1 MIDISYKNIIK
12 LAFPV
17 MIGMVMHLILGF
29 ADRFFIAKMG
39 VDEAAGSS
47 LSGTLYWLLITFTA
61 LVSAGTTAIVS
72 RKIGEKSDEEAILGA
87 SQSILLAIFFG
98 AVFLLIGEVTA
109 DTIFKFFN
117 ASENVTKI
125 GVSYYKV
132 MLFATP
138 MMFLS
143 IVISSIFQA
152 AGDTKTPM
160 IVFAVMSLVN
170 VFANPIFMFGG
181 MGIPAM
187 GVTGAAWGT
196 VLAEFFGFV
205 WIFYRL
211 YKFEKLKFKISNLFK
226 IDILMMKRVMK
237 IGVWGGLN
245 GFSRPLSALVLQ
257 RIVSFH
263 GTSAIAAFSF
273 GIQWISLFFIFFE
286 GIRVAISTLSGQLL
300 GAKRV
305 SDVDTIIKRGLKL
318 GFVVSVF
325 LVFFFFVFSETG
337 ISIFSTDSLIIKM
350 GSDYLKIVSIS
361 LFLAV
366 PLIVS
371 SAVFM
376 GSGDTIPP
384 MVVSFLAN
392 WGIKVGFAWSATYI
406 FPIGVKAIWLGIAI
420 ALTFE
425 GIVLYLWLLR
435 GKWRTKVV

>member
-1 MIDISYKNIIK
+1 MIDISYKNIVK

-72 RKIGEKSDEEAILGA
+72 RKVGENSDDEAILGA
-87 SQSILLAIFFG
+87 SQSILLSIFFG
-98 AVFLLIGEVTA
+98 IIFLLLGEITA
-109 DTIFKFFN
+109 DMIFRFFR
-117 ASENVTKI
+117 ATKNVTEI

-143 IVISSIFQA
+143 IVVSAVFQA
-152 AGDTKTPM
+152 TGDTKTPM
-160 IVFAVMSLVN
+160 IVFAGMSLVN
-170 VFANPIFMFGG
+170 VCLNPILMFGG
-181 MGIPAM
+181 VGIPPL

-196 VLAEFFGFV
+196 VLAELFGAV
-205 WIFYRL
+205 WILYRL
-211 YKFEKLKFKISNLFK
+211 YRFEKLKFKFRYFLK
-226 IDILMMKRVMK
+226 IDFPMMKRVMK
-237 IGVWGGLN
+237 IGIWGGLN

-257 RIVSFH
+257 RIISFH

-273 GIQWISLFFIFFE
+273 GVQWISLFFIFFE
-286 GIRVAISTLSGQLL
+286 GIRVAISTLVGQLL

-305 SDVDTIIKRGLKL
+305 SDVDIITKRGLKL
-318 GFVVSVF
+318 GFIVSVF

-337 ISIFSTDSLIIKM
+337 ISIFSTDVAIIKM
-350 GSDYLKIVSIS
+350 GSEYLKIVSIS

-371 SAVFM
+371 AAVFM

-384 MVVSFLAN
+384 MAVSFFAN

-406 FPIGVKAIWLGIAI
+406 FPIGVKAIWLAIAI

-425 GIVLYLWLLR
+425 GVILYLWLLR
-435 GKWRTKVV
+435 GKWRTKKV